1 MSTSLYFNNFGASN
15 EQGLINDLVV
25 ESIKIYGNDVFYCP
39 RTVNDLDE
47 IYGEDETSTY
57 ESSYFVEMYIKS
69 VDGFEGDG
77 IFLSK
82 FGLEIRDQV
91 TFSIAKSTFDNEVGA
106 YASMNEPKE
115 GDLIYFELNPE
126 RPQLYQVKYV
136 NDRSIFYQ
144 LGGFQV
150 FDLVCETFEY
160 SGERLSTG
168 IAEIDAIEA
177 NYSIDMAAFA
187 LETQDGYVLTDQDGY
202 PLVRGDYSLDTQTQ
216 DYGSDNL
223 ELETEAT
230 ADDIFDFSEIDP
242 FSEGVV

>member
-39 RTVNDLDE
+39 RVVNDLDE

-57 ESSYFVEMYIKS
+57 ESAYFVEMYIKS

-106 YASMNEPKE
+106 IASINEPKE
-115 GDLIYFELNPE
+115 GDLIYFQLNPE
-126 RPQLYQVKYV
+126 RPQLYQIKYV

-150 FDLVCETFEY
+150 FDLVCETYEY
-160 SGERLSTG
+160 SGERLQTG

-177 NYSIDMAAFA
+177 SYSIDMAAFTI
-187 LETQDGYVLTDQDGY
+187 ETQDGYVVTDQDGY

-216 DYGSDNL
+216 DHGSDNL
-223 ELETEAT
+223 ELDDEAT
-230 ADDIFDFSEIDP
+230 ADGIFDFTEIDP